1 MISMLISLIIEDRL
15 IKALVIFLV
24 LDLIFG
30 VLRAIRERKVNSGI
44 GIDGMIRKVGMMISI
59 IFFVL
64 LDYILEINL
73 IGFIPED
80 IRTFI
85 KVDKIGVATLFN
97 LLFIVFESLS
107 ILKNMIKC
115 KLPIPKKLQ
124 LWLEK
129 ILKDFTTELKEG
141 EK

>member
-1 MISMLISLIIEDRL
+1 MLISLIIEDKL

-30 VLRAIRERKVNSGI
+30 VLRAIRERKINSDI

-64 LDYILEINL
+64 IDYILEINL

-85 KVDKIGVATLFN
+85 RVDKIGVATLFN

>member
-1 MISMLISLIIEDRL
+1 MLISLIIEDRL